1 LLAVAVHLIPTAVL
15 HYDLPG
21 RLWQVTKAAAV
32 IRFDYA
38 GSALLMET
46 DGAGAVLRRYVHGP
60 GSDAPL
66 IWYEGAGLTDRRF
79 LHADERGS
87 ITAISNGS
95 GTVTSINA
103 YDEYGIPA
111 ASNVGR
117 FGYSEH
123 RAMPG
128 RMGRRAAQTW
138 LTEVGMNYYK
148 ARMYSPT
155 LGRFMQSDPIGY
167 GDGMNMY
174 AYVGGDPVNGV
185 DPDGTRCVKK
195 DADGECIEWLVNG
208 HLTAAL
214 GSSLQVRGAVRT
226 DEDDEIIVNG
236 RRPRGNGRLVVAPQS
251 EKKLPGCLQNFLKGR
266 LQSNPADITLHR
278 GSPFDLT
285 GNSVTFGNDI
295 NLAGNMF
302 DRTDRGAE
310 IHKFHEIQH
319 TSQYSR
325 GYSALNQAFAYV
337 AFGGHD
343 ASPFEQ
349 AADKFAQD
357 TYDAYKAA
365 GLDKTCPF

>member
-1 LLAVAVHLIPTAVL
+1 LLAVAVHLTPTAVL
-15 HYDLPG
+15 VYDLPG

-66 IWYEGAGLTDRRF
+66 IWHEGAGLTDRRF

-111 ASNVGR
+111 ASNAGR

-185 DPDGTRCVKK
+185 DPSGLRVQYRGLDCAHGIVWTEGGAGC
-195 DADGECIEWLVNG
+195 DSGGGATPDEIADFLNRQGVG
-208 HLTAAL
+208 
-214 GSSLQVRGAVRT
+214 GLQTT
-226 DEDDEIIVNG
+226 DPDEIIVTG
-236 RRPRGNGRLVVAPQS
+236 TRLDSLAREYADQREVENRALALIAGYYSGPAVQAFFLRQLIRMGVS
-251 EKKLPGCLQNFLKGR
+251 RQTVKKL
-266 LQSNPADITLHR
+266 S
-278 GSPFDLT
+278 
-285 GNSVTFGNDI
+285 
-295 NLAGNMF
+295 LAP
-302 DRTDRGAE
+302 
-310 IHKFHEIQH
+310 K
-319 TSQYSR
+319 
-325 GYSALNQAFAYV
+325 L
-337 AFGGHD
+337 
-343 ASPFEQ
+343 
-349 AADKFAQD
+349 
-357 TYDAYKAA
+357 
-365 GLDKTCPF
+365 